1 MRSKTAAVRF
11 SKIITPPIVEITN
24 LADELERQGRS
35 VIRSTGQGVP
45 FTDPPAYA
53 LEQLSR
59 EILQEKSIHS
69 YSPDPGF
76 LDVRKA
82 VSSYLR
88 TEFSLSTHPENL
100 FLTVGANMA
109 FFMLITALLEPDRDE
124 ILFLSPYYFNHIM
137 AAQMVGGKPV
147 LAQSSHGFDL
157 DPAAIASKVT
167 DNTRA
172 IVCISPN
179 NPTGAVYSK
188 SSFEAL
194 SEIFEG
200 RNDVLLISDET
211 YANFVFGKNHHCS
224 PGSLPSL
231 KETTCTIGSC
241 SKNFGIAGW
250 RLGWLHLP
258 PVLESL
264 FESLLKIQ
272 DTTNIAPPTVS
283 QRLLLAILQGSYK
296 AYLNR
301 TKELLERNWR
311 FVVEWMQS
319 VDEDLG
325 ILFPQSP
332 QGAFYLFLGIPNPG
346 DSKKLAKELL
356 KEEGIVTIPGIAFGE
371 ENYLRISYGGYFE
384 EVEEAFMRLENFVE
398 RKAGK

>member
-1 MRSKTAAVRF
+1 MAPTRF
-11 SKIITPPIVEITN
+11 RKIMTPPIAEITH
-24 LADELERQGRS
+24 LADQLERQGRS

-45 FTDPPAYA
+45 FTNPPAYA
-53 LEQLSR
+53 LEQLSKL
-59 EILQEKSIHS
+59 ILHEKAIHS

-76 LDVRKA
+76 LEVREA
-82 VSSYLR
+82 VSNYLR
-88 TEFSLSTHPENL
+88 TEFSLNTLSDNL

-109 FFMLITALLEPDRDE
+109 FYMLVTALHEPDRDE

-137 AAQMVGGKPV
+137 AVQMAGGKPV
-147 LAQSSHGFDL
+147 IAQSSRGFEL

-167 DNTRA
+167 DSTCA
-172 IVCISPN
+172 VVCISPN

-188 SSFEAL
+188 NSFEAL
-194 SEIFEG
+194 SEILKEH
-200 RNDVLLISDET
+200 NDVVLISDET
-211 YANFVFGKNHHCS
+211 YANFAYGNNQHCS
-224 PGSLPSL
+224 PGSLLPL
-231 KETTCTIGSC
+231 KDITCTIGSC

-258 PVLESL
+258 PVLENL

-296 AYLNR
+296 TYLNR

-319 VDEDLG
+319 VDKDLG
-325 ILFPQSP
+325 ITFPQSP

-346 DSKKLAKELL
+346 NSKIFAKELL
-356 KEEGIVTIPGIAFGE
+356 KEEGVATIPGIAFGE
-371 ENYLRISYGGYFE
+371 EDCLRISYGGHFE
-384 EVEEAFMRLENFVE
+384 EVKEAFMRLENFVE
-398 RKAGK
+398 KKGGK